1 MVLVVCVRCSVARH
15 IVTTQLST
23 VKHWARISI
32 APIQKMDKRVET
44 VRKAI
49 KEYPDF
55 PKKGIMFQDI
65 FGVLLDPEANAALH
79 DLALEHI
86 RGCADRID
94 KIVGLDSRGFL
105 FGNTMALAVNKPF
118 VPIRKKGKLP
128 GKCLSQTYSL
138 EYGEDTLEVQVGSLG
153 PGDRVLVVDDL
164 LATGGTLSCAAA
176 LVAGCGAAVDHAWVV
191 IELAA
196 LGGRARCGH
205 SVEALI
211 VMEDVE

>member
-1 MVLVVCVRCSVARH
+1 
-15 IVTTQLST
+15 
-23 VKHWARISI
+23 
-32 APIQKMDKRVET
+32 MDKRVET
-44 VRKAI
+44 VRRAI

-65 FGVLLDPEANAALH
+65 FGVLLDPEANAALN

-105 FGNTMALAVNKPF
+105 FGNSMALAVNKPF

-153 PGDRVLVVDDL
+153 PGDRVLLVDDL

-191 IELAA
+191 IELAV